1 MSPNLTSDR
10 STEGTHVSCSVSC
23 LFCCF
28 LVLFVVFV
36 FPRLIVLRLER
47 KEGVRR
53 QHVGVADETTF
64 LTRQ

>member
-10 STEGTHVSCSVSC
+10 SKEGTHVPCSFALSSSS
-23 LFCCF
+23 
-28 LVLFVVFV
+28 LFVVFV
-36 FPRLIVLRLER
+36 FSRLIVLRLER

-53 QHVGVADETTF
+53 QHVGVVDETTL

>member
-1 MSPNLTSDR
+1 MRQINRGNT
-10 STEGTHVSCSVSC
+10 CS
-23 LFCCF
+23 LALLPLL

-53 QHVGVADETTF
+53 QHVGVVDETTF

>member
-1 MSPNLTSDR
+1 M
-10 STEGTHVSCSVSC
+10 
-23 LFCCF
+23 F
-28 LVLFVVFV
+28 LVPCLACFVALFVVFV

-53 QHVGVADETTF
+53 QHVGVVDETTF